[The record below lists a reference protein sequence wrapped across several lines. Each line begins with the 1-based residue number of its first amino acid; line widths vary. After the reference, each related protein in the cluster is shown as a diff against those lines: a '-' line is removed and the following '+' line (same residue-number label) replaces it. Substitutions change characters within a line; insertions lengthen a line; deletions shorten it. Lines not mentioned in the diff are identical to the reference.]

1 MHLLASTTAWGLLT
15 LKPLG
20 TAFSSA
26 YFLSNLNFNRNL
38 QMDNITCI
46 CLLTFITI
54 CWFSCKAAAGQQ
66 AGKLPFCCGLDAYFG
81 PGETSAT
88 GTGYPTASEPT
99 QQGEA
104 CSNGECPFLDHLPA
118 VQGEIPEKSRSN
130 VCTAEV
136 TVLIPVDEE
145 GKLSNFGYYWK
156 LLDGLKTGEK
166 ELSFR

>member
-1 MHLLASTTAWGLLT
+1 
-15 LKPLG
+15 
-20 TAFSSA
+20 
-26 YFLSNLNFNRNL
+26 
-38 QMDNITCI
+38 
-46 CLLTFITI
+46 
-54 CWFSCKAAAGQQ
+54 
-66 AGKLPFCCGLDAYFG
+66 
-81 PGETSAT
+81 
-88 GTGYPTASEPT
+88 
-99 QQGEA
+99 
-104 CSNGECPFLDHLPA
+104 LDHLPA